1 MTKFENPVNRYELS
15 QKEDKVIIK
24 FYNTNNEEED
34 FLELGIGSKPQKDTK
49 WQKTQKYFDIVDTL
63 IKSIET
69 EKELNN
75 STLRILEKV
84 QIRLDNLEK
93 K

>member
-1 MTKFENPVNRYELS
+1 MTKFKNPVNRYELS

-49 WQKTQKYFDIVDTL
+49 WKKTLKSFDDIEYLNSWVKDIQQLIVDL
-63 IKSIET
+63 YKPGS
-69 EKELNN
+69 
-75 STLRILEKV
+75 
-84 QIRLDNLEK
+84 
-93 K
+93 